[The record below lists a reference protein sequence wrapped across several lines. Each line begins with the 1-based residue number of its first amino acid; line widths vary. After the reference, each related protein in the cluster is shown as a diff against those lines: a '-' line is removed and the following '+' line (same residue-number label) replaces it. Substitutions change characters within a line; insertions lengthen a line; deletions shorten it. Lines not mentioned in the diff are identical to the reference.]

1 MMAAQLTAFNQQTRI
16 AVNILIEDDT
26 RVAAFSI
33 TIIIKIFA
41 LLGRM
46 FRFVARTRHEL
57 GLFIRD
63 VQIATDFTVKILII
77 ALKSLLFGLGVKL

>member
-1 MMAAQLTAFNQQTRI
+1 MAAQLTVFNQQTRI

-26 RVAAFSI
+26 GVAAFSI
-33 TIIIKIFA
+33 TVIIKVLA
-41 LLGRM
+41 LLRRL
-46 FRFVARTRHEL
+46 FCFVTRTRHEL